1 MTDHA
6 RGTVG
11 RAAAEDLHLDD
22 KAKRIIEELQR
33 DGRATYG
40 EIGRVVGLS
49 EGAVRQ
55 RVAKLISSGAMQIVA
70 VTNPFQVGFGR
81 IALVGIK
88 VSGEVPP
95 AADAVSALEQVS
107 YVVVTAGNFD
117 ILAEVVCTDDAELVD
132 LLGAIRRIPTVAD
145 TETMPYLTLWSQ
157 RYNWGT
163 R

>member
-1 MTDHA
+1 MAEQPHST
-6 RGTVG
+6 RSY
-11 RAAAEDLHLDD
+11 RAVDEAPLDD

-40 EIGRVVGLS
+40 EIGRAVGLS
-49 EGAVRQ
+49 EAAVRQ
-55 RVAKLISSGAMQIVA
+55 RVGKLISNGTLQIVA

-88 VSGEVPP
+88 VAGEVSA
-95 AADAVSALEQVS
+95 AADAVTALEQVT

-117 ILAEVVCTDDAELVD
+117 IVAEVVCSDDAELVD
-132 LLGAIRRIPTVAD
+132 LLGAVRRIPGVTD
-145 TETMPYLTLWSQ
+145 TETMPYLALWSQ